1 MDVWLWFDLSTKWL
15 NLESY
20 AHVRLGSQVFQQKVV
35 CGIFRLFGIFD
46 LVQVF
51 NLTLDFLKFLHDLL
65 HILVDCNDIA
75 VKLVKRNL
83 KMILLVFHTR
93 FDQFRDRSQ
102 VELFGSAVTF
112 LLSHHQHFGEI
123 DLVLKVI
130 LFKMDLS
137 LIDHVGPLL
146 VVMCFWEHDDLLVGL
161 ADNCDQKIHEYHKY
175 EENHDDIYEV
185 CKQHHPLIESEL
197 VIMFTFFGLSVD

>member
-51 NLTLDFLKFLHDLL
+51 NLTLDFLKFLHDLFHTPHP

-75 VKLVKRNL
+75 V
-83 KMILLVFHTR
+83 MSFC
-93 FDQFRDRSQ
+93 Q
-102 VELFGSAVTF
+102 A
-112 LLSHHQHFGEI
+112 
-123 DLVLKVI
+123 
-130 LFKMDLS
+130 
-137 LIDHVGPLL
+137 
-146 VVMCFWEHDDLLVGL
+146 C
-161 ADNCDQKIHEYHKY
+161 
-175 EENHDDIYEV
+175 
-185 CKQHHPLIESEL
+185 
-197 VIMFTFFGLSVD
+197 